1 MLIEL
6 STRLIETW
14 NTADRL
20 AHLVISTHPSEAL
33 VFTQLTMILINP
45 GPVFYRTNLPI
56 DAENYIWIL
65 QASRISS
72 VIDISRYNPS
82 AMS

>member
-6 STRLIETW
+6 STMLIETRD
-14 NTADRL
+14 NGDRL
-20 AHLVISTHPSEAL
+20 AHLVISTYRNKAP

-56 DAENYIWIL
+56 DAENYIWIP
-65 QASRISS
+65 QVSRVSSATGISH
-72 VIDISRYNPS
+72 YNPS